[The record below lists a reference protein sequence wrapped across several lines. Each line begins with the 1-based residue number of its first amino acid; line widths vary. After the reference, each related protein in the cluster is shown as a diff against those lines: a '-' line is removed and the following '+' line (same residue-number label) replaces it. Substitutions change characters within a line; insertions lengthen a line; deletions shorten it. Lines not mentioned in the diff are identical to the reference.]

1 MVALHR
7 QQAVG
12 TLIIH
17 DIVCDGKDK
26 SRALLCL
33 NVSKVHSN
41 SVVDK
46 TNHSL
51 SLCVL
56 VVAKGGGWFGLI
68 SSIAGYALPFEE
80 TSQKRV
86 GIYLVYSSM

>member
-46 TNHSL
+46 TNHGL

-56 VVAKGGGWFGLI
+56 VWVN
-68 SSIAGYALPFEE
+68 ALDWRML
-80 TSQKRV
+80 S
-86 GIYLVYSSM
+86 